1 MPYET
6 SVPFRAGSEGYA
18 SFRIPACVRAPDG
31 ALLAFAEGRVH
42 SSGDAGHI
50 EIVSRRSAD
59 GGLSWEELRVV
70 ATFGEGTA
78 GNPAPVVIPGPGEDP
93 DATGRIVLVF
103 VTNGADATEDRIRRG
118 EVAAADARRV
128 WVQSSDDSG
137 ASWSAPSEITVDAKR
152 PEWRW
157 YATTP
162 GHALRLTSSAY
173 EGRLVVPANHSI
185 PPAGG
190 DDGTEGHY
198 NGGHDL
204 LSDDGG
210 TTWRI
215 GYIDDNPDGWVNVNE
230 TTAAELPDGRV
241 YFNTRTEAVSTAHR
255 ADAHSADGGAN
266 LLSPFQPQ
274 HALTAPVVEAS
285 VLQLRDPDVLLFSA
299 PSDPELRRRMTVWAS
314 FDGGAGWQPV
324 HTVDDAPAAY
334 SDLVRVDDHTV
345 GLLYE
350 TGESSP
356 YSTVTFRRIPVG
368 ELLGDAPG
376 T

>member
-6 SVPFRAGSEGYA
+6 SVPFVAGTEGYA
-18 SFRIPACVRAPDG
+18 SFRIPACVQAPDG

-42 SSGDAGHI
+42 SSSDAGDI
-50 EIVSRRSAD
+50 DIVSRRSAD

-70 ATFGEGTA
+70 ATFGDGTA
-78 GNPAPVVIPGPGEDP
+78 GNPAPVVSHARGEG
-93 DATGRIVLVF
+93 AVTGRLVLVS
-103 VTNGADATEDRIRRG
+103 VTNGADAGEDRIRRG
-118 EVAAADARRV
+118 EVAPADARRV
-128 WVQSSDDSG
+128 WVQFSDDSG
-137 ASWSAPSEITVDAKR
+137 ASWSVPREITGEAKR

-162 GHALRLTSSAY
+162 GHALRLSEGPYA
-173 EGRLVVPANHSI
+173 GRLVVPANHSI
-185 PPAGG
+185 PPTGT

-210 TTWRI
+210 ATWRI

-230 TTAAELPDGRV
+230 TTAAQLPDGRV

-255 ADAHSADGGAN
+255 ADAHSADGGGS
-266 LLSPFQPQ
+266 LLAPFQPQ
-274 HALTAPVVEAS
+274 PALTAPVVEGS

-299 PSDPELRRRMTVWAS
+299 PGDPEERRSMTVWTGS
-314 FDGGAGWQPV
+314 DGGTGWRPV
-324 HTVDDAPAAY
+324 HTVDERPAAY
-334 SDLVRVDDHTV
+334 SDLVRVDDHTL

-356 YSTVTFRRIPVG
+356 YATITFRRIPLD
-368 ELLGDAPG
+368 ELLGETPG

>member
-18 SFRIPACVRAPDG
+18 SFRIPACVKAPDG

-50 EIVSRRSAD
+50 DIVSRRSAD

-78 GNPAPVVIPGPGEDP
+78 GNPAPVVIHGPGEGP
-93 DATGRIVLVF
+93 AATGRVVLVF

-137 ASWSAPSEITVDAKR
+137 ASWSAPSEITADAKR

-162 GHALRLTSSAY
+162 GHALRLTSSPY

-198 NGGHDL
+198 NG
-204 LSDDGG
+204 
-210 TTWRI
+210 
-215 GYIDDNPDGWVNVNE
+215 
-230 TTAAELPDGRV
+230 
-241 YFNTRTEAVSTAHR
+241 
-255 ADAHSADGGAN
+255 
-266 LLSPFQPQ
+266 
-274 HALTAPVVEAS
+274 
-285 VLQLRDPDVLLFSA
+285 
-299 PSDPELRRRMTVWAS
+299 
-314 FDGGAGWQPV
+314 
-324 HTVDDAPAAY
+324 
-334 SDLVRVDDHTV
+334 
-345 GLLYE
+345 
-350 TGESSP
+350 
-356 YSTVTFRRIPVG
+356 
-368 ELLGDAPG
+368 
-376 T
+376 